1 MNIYIKNL
9 EPEEKLHLS
18 LKLYFS
24 ARELKMQSIK
34 KFHPEMTEKE
44 VKERVKKIFLYARS

>member
-9 EPEEKLHLS
+9 EPEEKLYLS

-44 VKERVKKIFLYARS
+44 VKERVKKIFTYARS